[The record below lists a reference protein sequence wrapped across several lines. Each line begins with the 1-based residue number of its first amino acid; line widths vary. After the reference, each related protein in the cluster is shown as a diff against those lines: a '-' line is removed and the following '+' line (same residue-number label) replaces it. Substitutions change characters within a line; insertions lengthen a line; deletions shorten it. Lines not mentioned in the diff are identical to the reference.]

1 MMADMT
7 PEEAE
12 RFYEDDEDPQKIFAA
27 FDAAPKGVTAPPAA
41 SQQAAD
47 ARTLARVLS
56 SGLYGGLRSDL
67 LPEVA
72 SSGSNSRGVV
82 QA

>member
-1 MMADMT
+1 MTGMT

-12 RFYEDDEDPQKIFAA
+12 CFYEDDEDPQKIFAA
-27 FDAAPKGVTAPPAA
+27 FDAASKGVTAPPAA
-41 SQQAAD
+41 AQQAAD

-56 SGLYGGLRSDL
+56 SGLYGRLRNDL
-67 LPEVA
+67 LPEVS
-72 SSGSNSRGVV
+72 SSGSNSRGAV